1 MNLSLNEK
9 TILKELN
16 GHSIDQCLSN
26 CNGLGSFTPA
36 ALGGVR
42 ITKGLIGGLE
52 AKGLLIAKFYLDSP
66 VRKACFKL
74 SDLGVQATKKVTPN
88 G

>member
-26 CNGLGSFTPA
+26 CNGLGTFTPA
-36 ALGGVR
+36 VLGGVKLT
-42 ITKGLIGGLE
+42 IGLIGGLE
-52 AKGLLIAKFYLDSP
+52 AKGLLIAEFCLDSL
-66 VRKACFKL
+66 VREACFKL
-74 SDLGVQATKKVTPN
+74 SDLGVQAAKKVNPN